1 MFSQLTRATRIGL
14 VVAAGA
20 LLAACSSGPNGPQ
33 VASVG
38 GTTTPTTSSAGGN
51 VNQGAK
57 QALAFSA
64 CMRAH
69 GVKNFPDPQIS
80 GNSVTMKVGGPG
92 LDPHSPTFSSAQKA
106 CQKDM
111 PVPTAAP
118 GKGADPTKVAAWAKC
133 MRSHGLPHFPDPTI
147 DNGALKLN
155 LSGTGIDTQSGAFQ
169 NAMSACRSKD
179 PGGPMMVGAGPGNG
193 PGDTNGNTNT
203 GGGS

>member
-1 MFSQLTRATRIGL
+1 MFSQLSRATRIGL

-38 GTTTPTTSSAGGN
+38 GTTTTTTTSSAGGDAS
-51 VNQGAK
+51 QGAK
-57 QALAFSA
+57 HALAFSA

-80 GNSVTMKVGGPG
+80 GNGTTIKVGGPG
-92 LDPHSPTFSSAQKA
+92 INPNSPTFQSAQKA

-111 PVPTAAP
+111 PVPSAAP
-118 GKGADPTKVAAWAKC
+118 GKGADPTKVAAWAAC
-133 MRSHGLPHFPDPTI
+133 MRAHGLPHFPDPTI

-155 LSGTGIDTQSGAFQ
+155 LTGTGLDPQSGAFQ
-169 NAMSACRSKD
+169 NAMSACKSKD
-179 PGGPMMVGAGPGNG
+179 PGGPMMIGAGPGNAG
-193 PGDTNGNTNT
+193 SANP